1 MLPRV
6 DEPVDYREDCHYGK
20 YRRCV
25 VYKNGVSFIEQVPM
39 DIENSLM
46 FPDVTGTASGM
57 QKITVAKTAQPTTM
71 ELMSHPNLPR
81 LNRLFLGRYRGA
93 RRRHMRRAAGK
104 AKEMSS
110 AIMAEPIKTLNA
122 NT

>member
-1 MLPRV
+1 
-6 DEPVDYREDCHYGK
+6 
-20 YRRCV
+20 
-25 VYKNGVSFIEQVPM
+25 M
-39 DIENSLM
+39 DLENSLM
-46 FPDVTGTASGM
+46 FPAVIGTASGM
-57 QKITVAKTAQPTTM
+57 QKMTVAKIVHPTTM

-81 LNRLFLGRYRGA
+81 LNKVFLGRYRGA

-110 AIMAEPIKTLNA
+110 VIIAVPMKTLNA